1 MKTVTIYDPLTGQ
14 LGPVLSGHPD
24 DIPVVGQSVEGAYS
38 ADEYAFDLDARK
50 LVKRGPRPPNL
61 NELRQQRN
69 ELLDAYRWTVMPDS
83 PLTEE
88 SKTEWLAWLGQLHTL
103 LIDVVDA
110 ASVVFPPK
118 PALEYRTS

>member
-1 MKTVTIYDPLTGQ
+1 MKTVTIYDPLTGR

-24 DIPVVGQSVEGAYS
+24 DIPVVGQYVEGSYS
-38 ADEYAFDLDARK
+38 ADEYVFDLDARK
-50 LVKRGPRPPNL
+50 LVRRGPQPPNL

-88 SKTEWLAWLGQLHTL
+88 CKAEWLTWLGQLHTL
-103 LIDVVDA
+103 LIDVVDT

-118 PALEYRTS
+118 PSLEYRTS